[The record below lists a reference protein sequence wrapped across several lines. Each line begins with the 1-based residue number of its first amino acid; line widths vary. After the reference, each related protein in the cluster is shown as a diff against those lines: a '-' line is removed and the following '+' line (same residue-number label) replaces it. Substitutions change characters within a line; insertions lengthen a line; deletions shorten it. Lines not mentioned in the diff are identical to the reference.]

1 MAYYA
6 KAYLMKKLDEIS
18 ALQIVFGN
26 IRRKRRKENLVIIA
40 KAFECLVKHY
50 GSQKAVAEKVGIS
63 AEMIRQFLSV
73 LKLPTEVQKLFIK
86 REIDSVDAAKELAV
100 LKGQHKQIRMAI
112 KIAGVTSEDT
122 RDIKRIF
129 KRGTIPIDEA
139 KRTILKAKERD
150 LNVFILDFD
159 DDTYRSI
166 MKAARASR
174 KDAAELVRE
183 IVIDWLGNE
192 T

>member
-26 IRRKRRKENLVIIA
+26 IRRKKRKENLVTIA
-40 KAFECLVKHY
+40 KAFEYLVKHY

-73 LKLPTEVQKLFIK
+73 LKLPAEVQKLFK
-86 REIDSVDAAKELAV
+86 NREIDSVDAAKELAV
-100 LKGQHKQIRMAI
+100 LKGRNKQIRMAR
-112 KIAGVTSEDT
+112 KIAGMTSDDA

-129 KRGTIPIDEA
+129 KKGTTTIDEA
-139 KRTILKAKERD
+139 KRTILQTKEEG
-150 LNVFILDFD
+150 LKVFILDFD
-159 DDTYRSI
+159 DDTYKSI
-166 MKAARASR
+166 MKKARALR

>member
-1 MAYYA
+1 MAYDA
-6 KAYLMKKLDEIS
+6 KAYLMKKLDEIT

-26 IRRKRRKENLVIIA
+26 IRRKKRKENLVTIA

-50 GSQKAVAEKVGIS
+50 GSQKGVAKKVGIS

-73 LKLPTEVQKLFIK
+73 LKLPAEVQKLFIT
-86 REIDSVDAAKELAV
+86 REIDSVDSAKELAV
-100 LKGQHKQIRMAI
+100 LKGRLKQIRMAR
-112 KIAGVTSEDT
+112 KIAGVTSDDA

-139 KRTILKAKERD
+139 KRTILQAKEKG

-159 DDTYRSI
+159 DDTYRRF
-166 MKAARASR
+166 MKAARALR

-183 IVIDWLGNE
+183 IVIDWLGSE
-192 T
+192 K